1 MKRFQPLLKQYRRR
15 RKHSASTWTPKRH
28 NDQLLTDTGL
38 LCRECGKWRRWSD
51 LEIEFEVYG
60 QGFKRI
66 WWCAFCGN
74 MLKEDMVP

>member
-1 MKRFQPLLKQYRRR
+1 M
-15 RKHSASTWTPKRH
+15 
-28 NDQLLTDTGL
+28 

-60 QGFKRI
+60 LGFKRI

-74 MLKEDMVP
+74 MLREDMVP